1 MSCKLDSVVF
11 SYSCSS
17 CWGYSLINTL
27 KLKKPYWC
35 LRCTL
40 IVSETHNYSM
50 SRSIVDTPSIAN
62 RSALQS
68 QCVGRQMCASMA
80 DAPVLPQGIAFSV
93 KRRHSMIAPS
103 LGKDSTLCDGA
114 HDAVPPQLHQRS
126 RRHSEPLCIL
136 TTNEPPLA
144 RKKGSVLETQGV
156 AVSVSTS
163 AGERYERSRHMAD
176 DPPTCVS
183 CQKRR
188 GAGTASTASFLAT
201 HTIDREGNLLGSTSA
216 PSAPP
221 LYLSLHCRGLVPSID
236 RQGNFL

>member
-1 MSCKLDSVVF
+1 MV
-11 SYSCSS
+11 
-17 CWGYSLINTL
+17 
-27 KLKKPYWC
+27 
-35 LRCTL
+35 
-40 IVSETHNYSM
+40 
-50 SRSIVDTPSIAN
+50 
-62 RSALQS
+62 
-68 QCVGRQMCASMA
+68 ASMV

-126 RRHSEPLCIL
+126 RRHSEPFCIL

-144 RKKGSVLETQGV
+144 RKKGSVLKTQGV

-176 DPPTCVS
+176 DPPPCVS

-188 GAGTASTASFLAT
+188 GAGTASAASFLAT

-216 PSAPP
+216 PTAPI
-221 LYLSLHCRGLVPSID
+221 LYLSLHYRGLVLSID